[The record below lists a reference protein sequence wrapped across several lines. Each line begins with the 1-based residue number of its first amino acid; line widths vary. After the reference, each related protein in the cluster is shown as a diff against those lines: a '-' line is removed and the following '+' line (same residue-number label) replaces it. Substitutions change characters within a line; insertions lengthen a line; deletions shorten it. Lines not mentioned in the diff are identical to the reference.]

1 MANIIITNLSKLR
14 SDSTD
19 NEYISELDN
28 IKVVGKNTNDAPV
41 KYLIRHITDKGEAV
55 NKIIVVTTPEA
66 KTALEAFKETVKPF
80 FDEKE
85 NIENIVDEVDAK
97 DGEFTETINKIT
109 KKFSSGDCAYI
120 DTTGGFRNS
129 SYILMCVVRILE
141 YSGIRLKKAVY
152 SFFETKK
159 ISDVTHVYGMYDLIN
174 AVDAFTNYGNSYG
187 LDRYFRHTEEPV
199 VKEVI
204 DAMNEFSE
212 NISLCRT
219 SGLSDILNRLNGSL
233 EKLSETQSDS
243 AGIILFKSLIDTVR
257 DKFYMR
263 GNTIEYPDII
273 RWCLD
278 NRLIQQAVTIYV
290 ERMPEYF
297 YKKGYFTVTAKKLKE
312 IEAEKGNSHFD
323 ISYEMFYNSFMQADK
338 NIPVRKLFNAVSNEC
353 KKDYEYDKNNKLH
366 VLFRRIGTT
375 SDINK
380 IIDIMPP
387 DIADGK
393 ELEKPLKEFI
403 KLRNI
408 LYSNGK
414 KKNEADYKGKL
425 SYFPEIE
432 ELLKKRKI
440 IFANSTD
447 GFIRSIANDEQFCRL
462 ISGIEEPG
470 LKESKLIFIE
480 GLSKGECNDGFAL
493 GDNLTAEKMQTI
505 LRDLIFAKSFIR
517 NKLNHASDE
526 DTMTEEMQKY
536 FSSYGYNVDSEMSV
550 NEIKEF
556 MLKAIENLKF

>member
-80 FDEKE
+80 FDEEE

-187 LDRYFRHTEEPV
+187 LDRYFRHTEEPA

-204 DAMNEFSE
+204 NAMNEFSE

-219 SGLSDILNRLNGSL
+219 SGLSDILNRLNVSL

-243 AGIILFKSLIDTVR
+243 AGIILLKSLIDTVR
-257 DKFYMR
+257 DKFYMK

-297 YKKGYFTVTAKKLKE
+297 YKKGYFTVTTKKLKE
-312 IEAEKGNSHFD
+312 IEAKKENSHFD
-323 ISYEMFYNSFMQADK
+323 ISYKMFYNSFMQADK

-366 VLFRRIGTT
+366 VLFRRIETT
-375 SDINK
+375 SDIKAENLHKNK
-380 IIDIMPP
+380 C
-387 DIADGK
+387 
-393 ELEKPLKEFI
+393 
-403 KLRNI
+403 RNWMI
-408 LYSNGK
+408 LV
-414 KKNEADYKGKL
+414 
-425 SYFPEIE
+425 
-432 ELLKKRKI
+432 
-440 IFANSTD
+440 
-447 GFIRSIANDEQFCRL
+447 IRSML
-462 ISGIEEPG
+462 IVVP
-470 LKESKLIFIE
+470 
-480 GLSKGECNDGFAL
+480 D
-493 GDNLTAEKMQTI
+493 
-505 LRDLIFAKSFIR
+505 RKSYR
-517 NKLNHASDE
+517 KN
-526 DTMTEEMQKY
+526 
-536 FSSYGYNVDSEMSV
+536 G
-550 NEIKEF
+550 
-556 MLKAIENLKF
+556 